1 MKRLIIILLLLLPLA
16 GVAKGGEF
24 SDFVKRYSGQK
35 GFTTVELSSQM
46 LATMGV
52 GDGIESMYAISVE
65 DSTKV
70 ADFCTD
76 SQTLIGKYNKL
87 MSFLSDG
94 KSVSIYSRNSSA
106 KTITHLIIFIS
117 SDSQATLVLLYGTN
131 IELSDVLSERLGV
144 KPKN

>member
-1 MKRLIIILLLLLPLA
+1 MKRLITILFLLLPLTA
-16 GVAKGGEF
+16 VAQDSEF
-24 SDFVKRYSGQK
+24 LGFVKKYSGQK
-35 GFTTVELSSQM
+35 GFTTVELSEQ
-46 LATMGV
+46 LLKTMGV

-70 ADFCTD
+70 ADFCAD